1 MFVYSEIKASLLF
14 WSVDGN
20 QARSLHSKLVSK
32 LPYIDL
38 MGFSS
43 DGGCGMPLS
52 LFFKSAA
59 IQANQSF
66 LLQDEPEIRFKMYVT
81 ICNFD
86 FVRQNSVLVVF
97 PSFTFFVFSGEFAGR
112 LWLFEALP
120 RVRLQSHVFPV
131 LWAAWNGLKHAGVR
145 WERVLFLCGLWLCV
159 SPSFDSLRRNFRAS
173 AHDRCVARVAH
184 DGS

>member
-1 MFVYSEIKASLLF
+1 MAIGFITPQNIARLQGIRYV
-14 WSVDGN
+14 GN
-20 QARSLHSKLVSK
+20 QLISLHSKLVCK

-59 IQANQSF
+59 IQANQGF

-112 LWLFEALP
+112 L
-120 RVRLQSHVFPV
+120 
-131 LWAAWNGLKHAGVR
+131 
-145 WERVLFLCGLWLCV
+145 
-159 SPSFDSLRRNFRAS
+159 
-173 AHDRCVARVAH
+173 
-184 DGS
+184 